1 MPVTYAQAKKRE
13 RYSIKKPVFSKI
25 GVGAEST
32 VHKVTLKFK
41 NGKKRKVVLKEMQRK
56 RKISFKGPV
65 NLLGKRERIINAKK
79 AYAAFKRA
87 ALPVPS
93 FFVPRLRYFS
103 APESILM
110 ENLTK
115 RFGKIFP
122 INPMKNNTDPIFL
135 KKLLIKKDSV
145 LIKDLAK
152 DLATIFNLGFVPYA
166 MDFWMFYKKG
176 NSYDR
181 VISDITLFTHKNDAI
196 HSQTPKAFFKENMR
210 DSVFAFKEN
219 MGQREFELFYGEFLE
234 NLKVK

>member
-41 NGKKRKVVLKEMQRK
+41 NGKKRKAVLKELERK
-56 RKISFKGPV
+56 KGVFFREPV
-65 NLLGKRERIINAKK
+65 NFLGKRERVINAKR
-79 AYAAFKRA
+79 AYTAFKRA

-93 FFVPRLRYFS
+93 FFVPRIRYFS

-110 ENLTK
+110 ENLVK
-115 RFGKIFP
+115 RFGKLFP
-122 INPMKNNTDPIFL
+122 INSKKRSSHPVFL
-135 KKLLIKKDSV
+135 KKLSVKNDSI